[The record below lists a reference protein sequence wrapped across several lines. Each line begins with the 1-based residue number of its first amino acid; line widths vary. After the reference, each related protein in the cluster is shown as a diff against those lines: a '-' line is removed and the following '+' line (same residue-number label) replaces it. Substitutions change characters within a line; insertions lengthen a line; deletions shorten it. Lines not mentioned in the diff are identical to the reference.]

1 VDRLNLPFR
10 QIHLDF
16 HTSESIDGIGA
27 QFDPEEFA
35 ATLERARV
43 NSITCFAR
51 CHHGWIYY
59 DTVINP
65 EQRHPHLA
73 TNLLKAQIEACHA
86 RDIRV
91 PVYTSVQWDHYTA
104 DHHPEWLA
112 LDEKGCIS
120 SFLATSPFEPGFYR
134 DLCLNSPYVED
145 FLKPHVREI
154 LDSLQPDGLF
164 FDVVRPIPC
173 TCRFCRAKMETYGL
187 DPSNAHDRQRF
198 GLQTVNRFMQD
209 MTGYVRQLNP
219 ECTVVYN
226 AGHIGTRHRPV
237 AGAYSHFEL
246 ESLPSGG
253 WGYLHFPL
261 TMRYARTLGKECLGQ
276 TGKFHLSWGD
286 FHSFKNVEALQ
297 YECYRMLALGA
308 KCSIGDQ
315 LHPSGKIDPQVYELV
330 GSVYREVEKKEPWC
344 QNARPISEIGVLTPE
359 EFFGADIGGLPPALM
374 GITRM
379 LDTSAHQFD
388 ILDSASDLSGYKVI
402 VLPDQIPVDG
412 NLARKLQSYLD
423 AGGALIASYESGM
436 NADAGEFAR
445 QVLGVS
451 LKSEGPRDLSGELVR
466 GKYYPCADY
475 AEYVLPGQL
484 SKGLAQTEYALYIR
498 GMDVEAQ
505 PGSEVLAN
513 KVVSYF
519 DRTYKHFCSHRQTPS
534 SGQMGGPAVIK
545 LGRAIY
551 IANPIFTEYN
561 TVAPRWEKQLFLNA
575 LDLLLPEPLVR
586 HDGPST
592 LHITVNEQ
600 IDQNRWVLHLLHY
613 IPERRSQEI
622 DIIED
627 IIPLHDIRVSIKSP
641 GVHAVLCVPE
651 GEPLGFEQKG
661 GRIEFV
667 VPRIIGH
674 QMIALDLR
682 KSDSAQVFEDY

>member
-1 VDRLNLPFR
+1 LVDRLNLPFR

-16 HTSESIDGIGA
+16 HTSECIDGIGA

-35 ATLERARV
+35 DTLVNARV

-59 DTVINP
+59 DTAIHP

-86 RDIRV
+86 RGIRV

-112 LDEKGCIS
+112 MDENGRIS
-120 SFLATSPFEPGFYR
+120 SFLGGSPFEAGFYR
-134 DLCLNSPYVED
+134 DLCLNSPYVET
-145 FLKPHVREI
+145 FLKPHVQEI
-154 LDSLQPDGLF
+154 LTDLQPDGLF
-164 FDVVRPIPC
+164 FDVVRPIAC
-173 TCRFCRAKMETYGL
+173 ACRFCRAEMETGGL
-187 DPSNAHDRQRF
+187 DPSNARDRQQF

-209 MTGYVRQLNP
+209 MSQYVRQINP
-219 ECTVVYN
+219 ECTVIYN

-237 AGAYSHFEL
+237 AEAYSHFEL

-261 TMRYARTLGKECLGQ
+261 TMRYARTLGKECVGQ

-286 FHSFKNVEALQ
+286 FHSYKNVEALQ

-315 LHPSGKIDPQVYELV
+315 LHPTGRIDPQVYELV
-330 GSVYREVEKKEPWC
+330 GSVYREVEKMEPWC
-344 QNARPISEIGVLTPE
+344 QNTRPIAEIGVFTPE

-379 LDTSAHQFD
+379 LETSAHQFD
-388 ILDSASDLSGYKVI
+388 ILDSGSDLSGYKVI
-402 VLPDQIPVDG
+402 ILPDHIPVDED
-412 NLARKLQSYLD
+412 LATKLKTFIE
-423 AGGALIASYESGM
+423 AGGALIASFESGI
-436 NADAGEFAR
+436 NLAASEFSR
-445 QVLGVS
+445 QVMGVD

-466 GKYYPCADY
+466 GRYYPCADY
-475 AEYVLPGQL
+475 AEYGIPGQL
-484 SKGLAQTEYALYIR
+484 GKGLAQTEYVFYIR

-513 KVVSYF
+513 KVLPYF
-519 DRTYKHFCSHRQTPS
+519 DRTYQHFCSHRQTPS
-534 SGQMGGPAVIK
+534 SGRLGGPAVIQH
-545 LGRAIY
+545 GRAIY
-551 IANPIFTEYN
+551 FANPIFTEYN
-561 TVAPRWEKQLFLNA
+561 RVAPRWEKQLFLNA
-575 LDLLLPEPLVR
+575 LDRLLPEPLVR
-586 HDGPST
+586 HNGPTT
-592 LHITVNEQ
+592 LLATIHEQ
-600 IDQNRWVLHLLHY
+600 AAEHRWVIHLLHY

-622 DIIED
+622 DVIED
-627 IIPLHDIRVSIKSP
+627 VIPLYHLEISVKLSK
-641 GVHAVLCVPE
+641 VKAVMRVPE
-651 GEPLGFEQKG
+651 KEPLEYRLKD

-667 VPRIIGH
+667 VPRLVGH
-674 QMIALDLR
+674 QMIALELD
-682 KSDSAQVFEDY
+682 